1 MWVSRTSMRASFF
14 LFKGLFLA
22 GTLGLVYYE
31 YQDILS
37 CLGTM
42 SKNLQIQSETG
53 CELTVGV
60 SKKVLSQ
67 ILSDTTHHI
76 IKERSCEGNIFQRRG
91 YYL

>member
-1 MWVSRTSMRASFF
+1 
-14 LFKGLFLA
+14 
-22 GTLGLVYYE
+22 
-31 YQDILS
+31 
-37 CLGTM
+37 M

-76 IKERSCEGNIFQRRG
+76 IKERSCEGNILQRRG